1 MNNFA
6 YHSKALN
13 AGLAPMLL
21 LTGLALL
28 SACASNPTGGTNFV
42 LMSERAELEKGK
54 ELHEELLQEQIVYQ
68 DAALNDYVA
77 RVGQKMAA
85 ISHRAELDYIFTVID
100 NPEINAFALPGG
112 YVYIN
117 RGLLTLLTS
126 EAQLAAVLGHEIG
139 HITARHAV
147 RQQTAARTSNVAS
160 TVATVASVFATGT
173 NVLGETAN
181 LFGGALISGY
191 GREMELEADELGA
204 EYLQKA
210 GYNPDAMI
218 EVISVLKNHED
229 FQKKT
234 ANRGPAYHGVF
245 ATHPRNDTRLQQAVR
260 KADALEAESAVMVDP
275 AEFRARTSG
284 LVMGPSLQNLTG
296 AEARNRYYQQL
307 LNYTLVLPDQWS
319 YQETPT
325 TLTASDPQQQA
336 SLSIEVRRLQQLK
349 EPRLYIRD
357 ELGISDL
364 QQSEPLQQFGLA
376 GHTGLHPD
384 TGERIAV
391 LYYERRAFVLT
402 ARTSDASLD
411 NALLESIRSFRPIA
425 RNEGVFAN
433 PLQVEWVQA
442 NGNTSY
448 AALARNS
455 RIPQFA
461 EETLR
466 LMNGHYPAGEPRPGD
481 WIKIVR

>member
-1 MNNFA
+1 MNKFTRQGKTP
-6 YHSKALN
+6 KAALMCMLVVVGTTLLN
-13 AGLAPMLL
+13 
-21 LTGLALL
+21 
-28 SACASNPTGGTNFV
+28 ACASNPTGGTNFV

-54 ELHEELLQEQIVYQ
+54 ELHEELLQKQIVYQ
-68 DAALNDYVA
+68 DAALSDYVS
-77 RVGQKMAA
+77 RVGQKMAK
-85 ISHRAELDYIFTVID
+85 ISHRPELDYVFTVID

-160 TVATVASVFATGT
+160 TVVTVASVFATGT
-173 NVLGETAN
+173 NVLGETAS

-218 EVISVLKNHED
+218 EVIGVLKNHED

-234 ANRGPAYHGVF
+234 SNRGPAYHGVF
-245 ATHPRNDTRLQQAVR
+245 ATHPRSDTRLQQAVR
-260 KADALEAESAVMVDP
+260 KADALEAVNPATVDP
-275 AEFRARTSG
+275 VEFRARTND
-284 LVMGPSLQNLTG
+284 LVVGPSLQNLTG

-307 LNYTLVLPDQWS
+307 LNYTIVLPDQWD

-336 SLSIEVRRLQQLK
+336 SLTIEVRRLQQRQ

-357 ELGISDL
+357 ELDINDL
-364 QQSEPLQQFGLA
+364 QQSEALQQFGLV
-376 GHTGLHPD
+376 GHTGLNPD

-391 LYYERRAFVLT
+391 LYYDRRAFVLT
-402 ARTSDASLD
+402 AQTSDASLD

-433 PLQVEWVQA
+433 PLRVEWVQA
-442 NGNTSY
+442 NSNTRY

-466 LMNGHYPAGEPRPGD
+466 LMNGHYPAGEPEPGD